1 MAKEISKG
9 LKLWFLISSI
19 VGFIF
24 TFIYLVVLEIYWTMI
39 DWPYFD
45 PIFGRILGIT
55 LLTISI
61 ISVLAY
67 RETEWENVKIFVE
80 FAIIWLISLI
90 IVNIWSV
97 FATSFSPTALG
108 SVWFDTTLLIV
119 MAIVNIYFF
128 LQHQK

>member
-9 LKLWFLISSI
+9 LKLWFIISSI

-24 TFIYLVVLEIYWTMI
+24 TFIYLIVLEIYWTMV

-61 ISVLAY
+61 ISL
-67 RETEWENVKIFVE
+67 
-80 FAIIWLISLI
+80 
-90 IVNIWSV
+90 
-97 FATSFSPTALG
+97 
-108 SVWFDTTLLIV
+108 
-119 MAIVNIYFF
+119 MA
-128 LQHQK
+128 